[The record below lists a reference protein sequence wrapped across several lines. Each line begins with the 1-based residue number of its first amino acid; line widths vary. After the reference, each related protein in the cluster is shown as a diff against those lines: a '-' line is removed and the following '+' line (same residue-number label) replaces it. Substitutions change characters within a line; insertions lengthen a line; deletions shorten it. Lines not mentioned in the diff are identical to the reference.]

1 MDSILNIILS
11 IIVMVIKMKKISYI
25 LLNISYF
32 LLGFILF
39 YFNLINPLYEGSLG
53 VKLRFNKRYANY
65 NIDIKKTI
73 KE

>member
-1 MDSILNIILS
+1 
-11 IIVMVIKMKKISYI
+11 MVIKMKKISYI

-65 NIDIKKTI
+65 SHYHIDNIDIKKTI